1 MLIDKYSVYQVLL
14 TYWNEVLGDD
24 VSLILSEEA
33 GYGVAR
39 ETENI
44 MKETK
49 KKDADGNPERK
60 VVGWEGKLIPKDL
73 IISEFFLKEKQAIEE
88 LTELAAETDSRLTEM
103 IEESEADSILTDISY
118 GGRVRSKDIRD
129 KMAEIKKSVHT
140 PLIDALVEFQNVFS
154 TVKKKADYT
163 DYIGEH
169 ILCEAA
175 YVDNRTVT
183 RTSIAYAL
191 ELARLEAP
199 VPEAY
204 EEDYKELE
212 AAFTL
217 AERLEDTAKM
227 IKALEKELDTKAR
240 ERYTALTDDEIMDLL
255 VNRKWYYAIGNGI
268 NDLYRT
274 VSHQLADRIME
285 LSRRYENT
293 LPDLLGQVSACE
305 SKVKQHLERM
315 GFTW

>member
-1 MLIDKYSVYQVLL
+1 M
-14 TYWNEVLGDD
+14 G
-24 VSLILSEEA
+24 
-33 GYGVAR
+33 
-39 ETENI
+39 
-44 MKETK
+44 
-49 KKDADGNPERK
+49 
-60 VVGWEGKLIPKDL
+60 
-73 IISEFFLKEKQAIEE
+73 
-88 LTELAAETDSRLTEM
+88 
-103 IEESEADSILTDISY
+103 
-118 GGRVRSKDIRD
+118 IR
-129 KMAEIKKSVHT
+129 EIKKSVHT

-154 TVKKKADYT
+154 TIKKKADYT

-175 YVDNRTVT
+175 YAGNGTVT

-204 EEDYKELE
+204 EDDYKELE
-212 AAFTL
+212 TAFKL
-217 AERLEDTAKM
+217 AKRLEDMTKT
-227 IKALEKELDTKAR
+227 IRALEKELDTKAR

-255 VNRKWYYAIGNGI
+255 VNKKWYYAIGNGI

-293 LPDLLGQVSACE
+293 LPDLLEQVSTYE
-305 SKVKQHLERM
+305 GKVKQHLERM
-315 GFTW
+315 GFAW

>member
-1 MLIDKYSVYQVLL
+1 M
-14 TYWNEVLGDD
+14 T
-24 VSLILSEEA
+24 
-33 GYGVAR
+33 
-39 ETENI
+39 
-44 MKETK
+44 
-49 KKDADGNPERK
+49 
-60 VVGWEGKLIPKDL
+60 
-73 IISEFFLKEKQAIEE
+73 
-88 LTELAAETDSRLTEM
+88 
-103 IEESEADSILTDISY
+103 
-118 GGRVRSKDIRD
+118 
-129 KMAEIKKSVHT
+129 EIKKSVHT
-140 PLIDALVEFQNVFS
+140 PLIDALVEFQKVFPEI
-154 TVKKKADYT
+154 KRKADYM

-169 ILCEAA
+169 ILCEVA
-175 YVDNRTVT
+175 YADNGTVT

-191 ELARLEAP
+191 ESARLEAP

-204 EEDYKELE
+204 EDDYKELE
-212 AAFTL
+212 AALRL
-217 AERLEDTAKM
+217 AKRLEDMTKT

-240 ERYTALTDDEIMDLL
+240 ERYAALTDDEIMDLL

-293 LPDLLGQVSACE
+293 LPDLLEQVSTCE